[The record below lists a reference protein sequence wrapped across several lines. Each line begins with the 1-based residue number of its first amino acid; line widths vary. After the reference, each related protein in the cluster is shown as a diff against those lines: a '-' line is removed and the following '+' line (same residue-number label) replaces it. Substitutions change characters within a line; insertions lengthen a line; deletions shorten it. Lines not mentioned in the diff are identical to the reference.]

1 MQTQNHPMTACR
13 AAAPN
18 LPAIVEANP
27 LEGAMILDPSRAS
40 GTTMA
45 ICSGHES

>member
-1 MQTQNHPMTACR
+1 MQTQNHPTTACN

-18 LPAIVEANP
+18 LPAIVGANP
-27 LEGAMILDPSRAS
+27 LEGTTIRDPSRAS